1 MAINIHFFRNNTLDR
16 LDYNKV
22 LEFFDELPN
31 FEVYYSTTDVEI
43 VYSDKEFQ
51 FTYSYLI
58 TKV

>member
-31 FEVYYSTTDVEI
+31 FEV
-43 VYSDKEFQ
+43 
-51 FTYSYLI
+51 
-58 TKV
+58 